1 MVNNENQKFVVF
13 SSAPG
18 KVNNHQD
25 PTDVDQ
31 KKPLSC
37 RNHEEI
43 KVNQDEISNKSVNNP
58 SARNQEID
66 QFSTPPSNEEIKSN
80 HEEQGRDED
89 ELPFANKKR
98 LVPARLESAQRESES
113 RKISPDKHLKQEQII
128 VEEKKQEPKSY

>member
-1 MVNNENQKFVVF
+1 MVNTENQKFVVF
-13 SSAPG
+13 SSCPG

-66 QFSTPPSNEEIKSN
+66 
-80 HEEQGRDED
+80 
-89 ELPFANKKR
+89 
-98 LVPARLESAQRESES
+98 
-113 RKISPDKHLKQEQII
+113 
-128 VEEKKQEPKSY
+128 